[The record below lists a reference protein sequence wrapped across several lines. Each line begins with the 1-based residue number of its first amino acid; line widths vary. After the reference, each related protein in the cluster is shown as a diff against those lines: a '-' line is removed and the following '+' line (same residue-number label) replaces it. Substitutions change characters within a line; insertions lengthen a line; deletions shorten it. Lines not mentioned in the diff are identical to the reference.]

1 MADLALYCAI
11 DSAELKTARVG
22 NCLVKNKLARTLPG
36 QRLVSSTQTLDRCAS
51 SGHQMPDDRDHGKDQ
66 KQMDQTARYVESG
79 EPENPQYEQNDTD

>member
-1 MADLALYCAI
+1 MN
-11 DSAELKTARVG
+11 SAELHCAG
-22 NCLVKNKLARTLPG
+22 QQLPP
-36 QRLVSSTQTLDRCAS
+36 QKQTGPNAAGPETRQFNAMLDRCAS

>member
-1 MADLALYCAI
+1 MRG
-11 DSAELKTARVG
+11 SELPKKQT
-22 NCLVKNKLARTLPG
+22 ARTLPG
-36 QRLVSSTQTLDRCAS
+36 QRLVSSTQMLDRCAS